1 METIVDPLSS
11 VNLKYDFEKV
21 NNPEKITKL
30 LIKNYN
36 KDIKWSHLEKFINLE
51 ILHLE
56 NCLVDSFTFFLM
68 VISPSL
74 SGIGSP

>member
-1 METIVDPLSS
+1 METIVNPLSS
-11 VNLKYDFEKV
+11 VNLKDNFEKL

-30 LIKNYN
+30 QIKNYN

-56 NCLVDSFTFFLM
+56 NCLVDSFTFFSS
-68 VISPSL
+68 ISKL
-74 SGIGSP
+74 QKLKTAA